1 MRHMAASKPPVAFIA
16 AAVVL
21 LVMPLLVAFGIGLL
35 GLSMGLPENDP
46 QISSRV
52 LLIGFATWIILV
64 AIGVAVFTTLLLRRS
79 RKSSNPGTRAPE
91 HP

>member
-1 MRHMAASKPPVAFIA
+1 MPAAKLPVAFIA

-21 LVMPLLVAFGIGLL
+21 LVMPLLVALGIGLL
-35 GLSMGLPENDP
+35 GLSMGLPESDP

-52 LLIGFATWIILV
+52 LLIGFAVWIILV
-64 AIGVAVFTTLLLRRS
+64 AIGVAVFTMLLLRRS
-79 RKSSNPGTRAPE
+79 RTRTQAPK